1 MVEPHLEVEAKL
13 VILSEGPQVVTDE
26 IALLTS
32 ISGWTLTD
40 RRSVAT
46 RDVYFD
52 LPTRSLEERGVALRL
67 RSMADDVL
75 IAVKGPEIGVG
86 RALQREEL
94 ELAWAGDALDRISDR
109 LLSWGIEIPECR
121 LYSASREPHDVLATL
136 GLVPVQ
142 DRETR
147 RRLGDVRQTQ
157 PSGNAIAELAV
168 DEVIYHMAGRN
179 VRHHEVEI
187 ELSISSGG
195 AVLEELIDWLCQ
207 RWPVLEVW
215 PHSKYA
221 TGKAIAALQERADL
235 EIDGSGLMS
244 QSTYRRLAEWL
255 SNQRGR

>member
-1 MVEPHLEVEAKL
+1 MVEAHLEVEAKL
-13 VILSEGPQVVTDE
+13 VVMAEAPRVVTDE
-26 IALLTS
+26 VALLTS
-32 ISGWTLTD
+32 ICGWTLTD
-40 RRSVAT
+40 HRSVAI

-67 RSMADDVL
+67 RSTADDVL
-75 IAVKGPEIGVG
+75 LAVKGPEIRVG
-86 RALQREEL
+86 QALQREEL
-94 ELAWAGDALDRISDR
+94 ELPWAGGALDRIIAR

-121 LYSASREPHDVLATL
+121 SYGDSKEAHDVLGTL
-136 GLVPVQ
+136 GLVLVQ

-147 RRLGDVRQTQ
+147 RRLGDVRQNQ
-157 PSGNAIAELAV
+157 LSDNAIAELAV
-168 DEVIYHMAGRN
+168 DEVIYHMSGRN

-187 ELSISSGG
+187 ELSSSGGG

-235 EIDGSGLMS
+235 EVDGSGLMS
-244 QSTYRRLAEWL
+244 QLTYRRVAEWL
-255 SNQRGR
+255 SDQRGR